1 MQSIAALLVEPAWWL
16 QKVAVPLLIALF
28 VAGFGPK
35 VVSLAKRWFRS
46 QLRRLKMR
54 GLRKIQ
60 RARRSEYQVWYAIQR
75 ASVHYALFLVSMFAY
90 YFSLLLFPSFGAAR
104 PAVTF
109 FLLLPT
115 LAFEFAWLF
124 SESHAKELFAAR
136 QRLVRRQLPG
146 GTRVA

>member
-1 MQSIAALLVEPAWWL
+1 MPS
-16 QKVAVPLLIALF
+16 LIALF
-28 VAGFGPK
+28 VGILGPK
-35 VVSLAKRWFRS
+35 VVALSKRWFRS
-46 QLRRLKMR
+46 QVRRLRMR

-75 ASVHYALFLVSMFAY
+75 ASVHYTLFLVSLFAY
-90 YFSLLLFPSFGAAR
+90 YFALLLFPSFGAAR
-104 PAVTF
+104 PTVTF

-136 QRLVRRQLPG
+136 QRLISHRLAG
-146 GTRVA
+146 GTSVA